1 MAKSLIAEISIYPF
15 VKGGITLKIKYM
27 DQEFNYR
34 RDHLNLGIPKIKS
47 LIKRYEI
54 GNFTGYVRKEGV
66 MLLKTRISE
75 RFIGYIQVFDFFKFK

>member
-1 MAKSLIAEISIYPF
+1 MAKSLIAEINIYPF
-15 VKGGITLKIKYM
+15 VKGGITLKIKYL
-27 DQEFNYR
+27 DHEFNYR

-54 GNFTGYVRKEGV
+54 ATFTGYVRKEGV
-66 MLLKTRISE
+66 MLLKTRIAE